1 MRYGDYHAGN
11 RRHAADRDFDWG
23 ATAQAEGFRGPT
35 ALEIALVRK
44 LGSKVRLNSEDFAR
58 IEQFSVHR
66 TEDKVTGDV
75 ILEVRDKNDARG
87 KLVDLVRQPNG
98 SYAVDQYAGL

>member
-1 MRYGDYHAGN
+1 M
-11 RRHAADRDFDWG
+11 
-23 ATAQAEGFRGPT
+23 
-35 ALEIALVRK
+35 RK

-58 IEQFSVHR
+58 IEQYTVRR
-66 TEDKVTGDV
+66 TVDAITQDV

-98 SYAVDQYAGL
+98 SYAVDQYGGL